1 MKELKELKMYNS
13 EGKSSMLQTA
23 HCPLLTVD
31 YYKLKGLK
39 KYNSK
44 ENLHP
49 VDLPTETVTATGSE
63 FWVLGSEFSTEE
75 SPGIINNQIMTHTRW
90 QRWRGWSNWRCSIR
104 RKITRASI
112 VWCLP
117 GHWRVLYS
125 LFFIRYFSGFWVLSS
140 VRREI
145 RVSFIIRLW

>member
-63 FWVLGSEFSTEE
+63 F
-75 SPGIINNQIMTHTRW
+75 
-90 QRWRGWSNWRCSIR
+90 
-104 RKITRASI
+104 
-112 VWCLP
+112 
-117 GHWRVLYS
+117 
-125 LFFIRYFSGFWVLSS
+125 
-140 VRREI
+140 
-145 RVSFIIRLW
+145 

>member
-1 MKELKELKMYNS
+1 MYNS

-63 FWVLGSEFSTEE
+63 F
-75 SPGIINNQIMTHTRW
+75 
-90 QRWRGWSNWRCSIR
+90 
-104 RKITRASI
+104 
-112 VWCLP
+112 
-117 GHWRVLYS
+117 
-125 LFFIRYFSGFWVLSS
+125 
-140 VRREI
+140 
-145 RVSFIIRLW
+145 